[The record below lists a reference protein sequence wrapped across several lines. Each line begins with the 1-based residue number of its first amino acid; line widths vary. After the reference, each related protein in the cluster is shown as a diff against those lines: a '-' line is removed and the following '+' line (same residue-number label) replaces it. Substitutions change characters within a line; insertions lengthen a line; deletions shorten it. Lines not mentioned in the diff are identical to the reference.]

1 VTYKLRGWERE
12 SMIKL
17 PHIVSNV
24 IGKYKPVIS
33 GVKVI
38 FYLNN
43 LLSKDYYEET

>member
-1 VTYKLRGWERE
+1 MFSDYYLRGWGRE

-24 IGKYKPVIS
+24 IGKYKPVVS

-38 FYLNN
+38 LYVNI
-43 LLSKDYYEET
+43 LLSND